1 MKKFHGEGSQIKASA
16 EVVEISSDED
26 EAKDSAT
33 DKYHVFIRTVC
44 GKRFLIEAEP
54 ADTIKDVKTKIQ
66 SKEKIAVEHQKLLF
80 NKVQLEDQRT
90 LLESEIESGSTID
103 LDLSIRLSFIV
114 APTFKTIQLKVQRS
128 DTAANVETK
137 VMTQEGISKDK
148 QRFFIYMGK
157 VLEVHRT
164 LDSYGISDGSTL
176 HLVLREEPKTVES
189 INLCNVI

>member
-26 EAKDSAT
+26 EAT

-103 LDLSIRLSFIV
+103 LDLSIRISFIV
-114 APTFKTIQLKVQRS
+114 SPTFKTIQLKVQRS
-128 DTAANVETK
+128 DTAANVKTK
-137 VMTQEGISKDK
+137 VMAQEGISEDK

-164 LDSYGISDGSTL
+164 LDSYGSIL
-176 HLVLREEPKTVES
+176 HLVLREEPKPVQS